1 MLIGLELNWGAA
13 MSNIR
18 IAGILLALSFASF
31 ASVYFRG
38 PRWNRLSFLVIWLFS
53 IALLVV
59 SLDPDSVD
67 SLRDAFNLGEF
78 QYGRLLLIL
87 IISNILT
94 IAFVVYTNTKI
105 DLLKYLVDRTMRVAA
120 LDDVADSRSA
130 VQPAGAM
137 VIIPALNEAQNL
149 KTLLPQ
155 IPKKVCGLDLGVLV
169 IDDGSI
175 DNTKEVALAYGC
187 AVARFPVQRGQGAAL
202 RVGYSF
208 LLKENIRIGITL
220 DADNQHRPSEIE
232 DLVRPIVAQQY
243 DLVIGSRILGTADR
257 DSRTRYFGVIIFSK
271 LVSWLTGVRI
281 TDCSSGF
288 RAFAVDRIAELD
300 LRQDQFQT
308 SEVLITA
315 AKKGLRIG
323 EVPIHIARRQYGE
336 SRKGHNFYYGLMF
349 FKTVTRTWW
358 R

>member
-1 MLIGLELNWGAA
+1 

-18 IAGILLALSFASF
+18 FAGIVLALLFAGF

-38 PRWNRLSFLVIWLFS
+38 PRWNRLSFVAIWIFS
-53 IALLVV
+53 IALLAV
-59 SLDPDSVD
+59 SIDPDSVD
-67 SLRDAFNLGEF
+67 SLRDTFNLGEF

-94 IAFVVYTNTKI
+94 IAFAVYANTKI
-105 DLLKYLVDRTMRVAA
+105 DSLKYLVDRTMRVAA
-120 LDDVADSRSA
+120 LDDVAGPRSA
-130 VQPAGAM
+130 IPAAGAM
-137 VIIPALNEAQNL
+137 VIIPALNEAENL
-149 KTLLPQ
+149 TTLLPQ

-169 IDDGSI
+169 IDDGSS
-175 DNTKEVALAYGC
+175 DTTKEVALAHGC
-187 AVARFPVQRGQGAAL
+187 LVARFPVQRGQGAAL

-208 LLKENIRIGITL
+208 LLKENVRIGITL
-220 DADNQHRPSEIE
+220 DADNQHKPSEIE
-232 DLVRPIVAQQY
+232 NLVQPIVAEQY
-243 DLVIGSRILGTADR
+243 DLVIGSRILGSADR
-257 DSRTRYFGVIIFSK
+257 DSRTRYLGVIIFSK
-271 LVSWLTGVRI
+271 IVAWLTGAKI

-288 RAFAVDRIAELD
+288 RAFVVERIAQLD

-323 EVPIHIARRQYGE
+323 EVPIHIARRRYGE
-336 SRKGHNFYYGLMF
+336 SRKGPNFFYGLMF
-349 FKTVTRTWW
+349 FKTVARTWW